1 VATVGDLVGDCLRAL
16 GADVVFGRPLGG
28 LERVDVPEW
37 GLATLL
43 ADAAGRTG
51 RGPGVAF
58 GPDGRLR
65 LSTRPGT
72 SVEALV
78 VSDPDALPSLLASFD
93 VGYVHAT
100 REYVLDLDLDAPVS
114 PDAEPVSYDT
124 TGELFA
130 LSPTLADL
138 DLVTVAGPGVV
149 RAGQVDALAM
159 FAAQAGC
166 GVLNTWGAKGVFA
179 WDSPYHFGTG
189 GLQARDAELAGVLD
203 ADVVIAVGVDDDE
216 LAIGAL
222 GLSQVLEVEPDQLAA
237 LAFTWPEPESLPV
250 RPRLY
255 TELAAALAPLYE
267 SDAVP
272 LTPPRAAA
280 ALARSRPGTGLVA
293 ADAGPAGLWVARTFP
308 TTEPGSVVVPATVA
322 PGFAAAAAF
331 VARGR
336 GRPSLAVTT
345 APVDEATLG
354 VLALA
359 DRLDAVLAVLAWG
372 PDGPLASA
380 DDVDDV
386 LAGAWSGAS
395 GGVVDLPVDLAET
408 GVLEGVA
415 GPVVAW
421 T

>member
-1 VATVGDLVGDCLRAL
+1 MRTVDDLVGDCLRAL

-28 LERVDVPEW
+28 LERVDVPDW
-37 GLATLL
+37 DLAALL

-65 LSTRPGT
+65 LSSRPGT
-72 SVEALV
+72 VVEPAA
-78 VSDPDALPSLLASFD
+78 VSDPETLASLLGAFD
-93 VGYVHAT
+93 VGHVHVT
-100 REYVLDLDLDAPVS
+100 REYVLDLDLDAPS
-114 PDAEPVSYDT
+114 PPDAEPVNYDQA
-124 TGELFA
+124 GELYA
-130 LSPTLADL
+130 LSPTLAEL

-166 GVLNTWGAKGVFA
+166 GVLNTWGAKGVFP

-189 GLQARDAELAGVLD
+189 GLQARDAELSGLLD
-203 ADVVIAVGVDDDE
+203 ADIVVAVGVDDDE
-216 LAIGAL
+216 LAIDAL
-222 GLSQVLEVEPDQLAA
+222 GLGQVLEVEPDQLAA

-293 ADAGPAGLWVARTFP
+293 VDPGPAGLWVARTFP
-308 TTEPGSVVVPATVA
+308 TTEPGTVVVPATVA
-322 PGFAAAAAF
+322 PGFAAAAAL

-345 APVDEATLG
+345 APVDEATSA

-359 DRLDAVLAVLAWG
+359 ERLGADLTVLAWG
-372 PDGPLASA
+372 ADGSLAAA
-380 DDVDDV
+380 DDVDEL
-386 LAGAWSGAS
+386 LAAAWSGAS
-395 GGVVDLPVDLAET
+395 GPVVSLPVDFAAT
-408 GVLEGVA
+408 SVLEAVA

-421 T
+421 I